1 MNNEPDA
8 LIALRQKTSHILL
21 AVLWVHVPVAIVIGC
36 LRGAELF
43 LPLLLTVSSALAA
56 TVTWFAT
63 RNGLA
68 ARLVFAVALM
78 GDVAILTMQ
87 LSGHP
92 WQIDVHM
99 YFFAALAC
107 LVSYCDYRPILAG
120 TVAVAVHH
128 LLLNFLLPAAIY
140 PGGADLGRVVLHAV
154 ILLIEAGV
162 LIRVTMTLSALFAV
176 TAHRTGQLEAASAAE
191 AAANAERAEVEAR
204 SRTAKEAIKA
214 QLSDQFERTV
224 GGLVEAVM
232 SAANNMQHLSSV
244 MESNT
249 GDTVQKA
256 SDAMDAANR
265 TSQNVETVA
274 SATEQL
280 AASTSLIA
288 ERVSRSAAIARKASE
303 EAVRTNQIVTHLT
316 TGAERISEVIALIQ
330 TIANQT
336 NLLALNA
343 TIEAARAGEHG
354 RGFAVVASEVK
365 ALATQT
371 AAATEDISIQI
382 GDIQKATQ
390 DTVNA
395 IHAIDGTIGEIN
407 QLSAEVA
414 EAISQQGAATQ
425 DIASNLQQAANG
437 TRSVDGDIQGVTK
450 ASIKAGEAVSQLKSA
465 VSDLFS
471 TSGQLK
477 TEVVQ
482 FLSSLRA
489 A

>member
-1 MNNEPDA
+1 MNNDANA
-8 LIALRQKTSHILL
+8 LIALRQKTSRILL
-21 AVLWVHVPVAIVIGC
+21 AVLWMHVPLVFVIGY
-36 LRGAELF
+36 LRGTELL
-43 LPLLLTVSSALAA
+43 LPLLLTASSALAA
-56 TVTWFAT
+56 TATWFTT

-78 GDVAILTMQ
+78 GDVAVLTMQ
-87 LSGHP
+87 LSGHA
-92 WQIDVHM
+92 WQIDMHM

-128 LLLNFLLPAAIY
+128 LLLNFL
-140 PGGADLGRVVLHAV
+140 
-154 ILLIEAGV
+154 IEAGV
-162 LIRVTMTLSALFAV
+162 LIWLTTTLSALFAV
-176 TAHRTGQLEAASAAE
+176 TAHRTEQLEAASAAE

-204 SRTAKEAIKA
+204 SRTAKEAIKT

-232 SAANNMQHLSSV
+232 SAANNMQQLSSV

-249 GDTVQKA
+249 GDTVEKA

-265 TSQNVETVA
+265 TSRNVETVA

-288 ERVSRSAAIARKASE
+288 ERVARSAAIAQKASE

-371 AAATEDISIQI
+371 AAATEDISVQI

-395 IHAIDGTIGEIN
+395 IQAIDGTIGEIN

-477 TEVVQ
+477 IEVVQ